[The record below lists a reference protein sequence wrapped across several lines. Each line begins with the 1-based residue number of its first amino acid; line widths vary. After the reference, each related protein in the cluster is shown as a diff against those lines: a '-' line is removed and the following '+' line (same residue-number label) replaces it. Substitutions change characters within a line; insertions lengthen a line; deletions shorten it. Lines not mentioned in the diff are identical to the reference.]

1 MFESSQKKNN
11 LMLITL
17 KSKNCGPQSSL
28 IAWFFVCLHFDER
41 QKRIGSSVEHNSVGQ
56 PVLMCLSRLTFKSC
70 IRKSRVL
77 FRVIF

>member
-41 QKRIGSSVEHNSVGQ
+41 QKRIGSSVVWYS
-56 PVLMCLSRLTFKSC
+56 T
-70 IRKSRVL
+70 
-77 FRVIF
+77 